1 MIVAISNKNVWL
13 KVFKKKKSV
22 KILKF
27 HLDRYRHTL
36 SA

>member
-1 MIVAISNKNVWL
+1 MLLAIKMFGL
-13 KVFKKKKSV
+13 RYLKKKSV